1 MATIQDIARKAGV
14 TKSTVSRYLNGGSIS
29 LETAQ
34 KIEKVIKEENYK
46 PSPFARSL
54 KAKFSSMIGVIVP
67 RVDSAATA
75 LTLMGIDEV
84 VEELNYELIMNNAR
98 QDSSRE
104 IKAIEGF
111 ARNKVAGII
120 LIATEITT
128 EYIKAIKN
136 CPVPVVIVGQEH
148 DEIHSVIHD
157 DFQAGFELVQN
168 LAALGYHELTYV
180 GVSKRDHAVGVVRK
194 NGIFSGAKA
203 HQFDKIEQLEG
214 DFSTQKALNIG
225 MDLFKD
231 QTHSLVVAA
240 TDNLAVALMK
250 AAQQCGR
257 KIPDEVAIAGFGG
270 YEIGQFM
277 DPTLTTVEY
286 QFKEAGRVS
295 MKVLEKLIR
304 NIPCEMKTTIPVH
317 VKLGESTKKARN

>member
-1 MATIQDIARKAGV
+1 
-14 TKSTVSRYLNGGSIS
+14 
-29 LETAQ
+29 
-34 KIEKVIKEENYK
+34 
-46 PSPFARSL
+46 
-54 KAKFSSMIGVIVP
+54 MIGVIVP

-84 VEELNYELIMNNAR
+84 IEELNYELIMNNAR
-98 QDSSRE
+98 QDSKRE

-128 EYIKAIKN
+128 EHIKAIKN

-157 DFQAGFELVQN
+157 DYQAGFELVQN

-250 AAQQCGR
+250 AAQQCSR

-277 DPTLTTVEY
+277 NPTLTTVEY

-317 VKLGESTKKARN
+317 VKLGETSGWESMRGLYSFISSGSNPSVNWKVLSLKTS